1 MKQYTAIN
9 IGPISHTFS
18 MARKPREFWLASYL
32 FSHFMKCLI
41 NAISEK
47 VEIMSPYVPNEELGR
62 VGVGLFP
69 DRAFFKSTDDI
80 DIDALIK
87 SGVFQFSKDIQQPVE
102 TVQDY
107 FNVMSVS
114 ISTDSDNKAIKEL
127 NEYLN
132 YLELTNHAH
141 SSQTAERMQTFIT
154 KTDHSPLFEI
164 AFGNQTFNIGSLE
177 EIATTELNFNKK
189 VSRKSYHDYICIVQA
204 DGDNMGKVV
213 THLPE
218 NTIYQI
224 SEQLM
229 KFGKEACE
237 LITDFGGLPIYAGG
251 DDLLFIAPVC
261 GNQSNSIFHLISSI
275 DHAYR
280 NIANEVSKLNIKD
293 EQGLPIHTSMSYGL
307 SITYYKYPL
316 YEAWKIAGN
325 QLFGIAKDK
334 ERHGGLKNA
343 IAWKIQKHSGSTYE
357 GSFSKSEA
365 GLYDAFTHILYT
377 LSKDRLVSAVAHK
390 IRSNENLLALLNT
403 EDNDMLAVRIKAFFD
418 HVVDIEDKTPA
429 TIQYIQQVKTLL
441 MQLYQSLHEQKI
453 KDIPALISCAYGM
466 LRTAKFINGEE
477 ERI

>member
-1 MKQYTAIN
+1 MSGEIFSNASDLAN
-9 IGPISHTFS
+9 PLRWIGI
-18 MARKPREFWLASYL
+18 ASAVVDKIDYAA
-32 FSHFMKCLI
+32 SGGVA
-41 NAISEK
+41 NAE
-47 VEIMSPYVPNEELGR
+47 
-62 VGVGLFP
+62 
-69 DRAFFKSTDDI
+69 
-80 DIDALIK
+80 
-87 SGVFQFSKDIQQPVE
+87 
-102 TVQDY
+102 
-107 FNVMSVS
+107 SVV
-114 ISTDSDNKAIKEL
+114 KAILAGASAVEVCSAV
-127 NEYLN
+127 YLN
-132 YLELTNHAH
+132 TNAFIGEANRFL
-141 SSQTAERMQTFIT
+141 SAWMER
-154 KTDHSPLFEI
+154 KGFE
-164 AFGNQTFNIGSLE
+164 
-177 EIATTELNFNKK
+177 
-189 VSRKSYHDYICIVQA
+189 
-204 DGDNMGKVV
+204 
-213 THLPE
+213 
-218 NTIYQI
+218 
-224 SEQLM
+224 
-229 KFGKEACE
+229 
-237 LITDFGGLPIYAGG
+237 
-251 DDLLFIAPVC
+251 
-261 GNQSNSIFHLISSI
+261 
-275 DHAYR
+275 
-280 NIANEVSKLNIKD
+280 NIAQFKGKLNIKD